1 MKEEISLEIANYWTS
16 NDFLTETNKCCGS
29 LIAFDWIYVDG
40 KSIWWRYLTEINTN
54 VDLSYLEVENFKFDV
69 FVEFLK
75 KNNFT
80 FVLGLRNVA
89 TAVPRARGRDRTD
102 ANAKARQNPSP
113 EWTDKLKEI
122 LKSNDIDYDEYIVQA
137 WPSPI
142 SEFDV
147 PDNVFIL
154 RYSYDDYSHIDKFA
168 AHNFLFKDF
177 MTNSEWKKYYK
188 DIVLRYGESEKYK
201 EKTRVIV
208 LCSDIENLILHES
221 FDK

>member
-113 EWTDKLKEI
+113 EWTDKLKET
-122 LKSNDIDYDEYIVQA
+122 LKFNEIDYDEYIIGRY
-137 WPSPI
+137 PTPI
-142 SEFDV
+142 PEFDV
-147 PDNVFIL
+147 PENIFIL
-154 RYSYDDYSHIDKFA
+154 RYSYDVNSMIDKFA
-168 AHNFLFKDF
+168 AFPYMFRDF
-177 MTNSEWKKYYK
+177 MIK
-188 DIVLRYGESEKYK
+188 
-201 EKTRVIV
+201 
-208 LCSDIENLILHES
+208 SD
-221 FDK
+221 